1 MQKSCINGAYTI
13 NLTMGRVCVDVL
25 LLFNAYVWMTGG
37 LGIFLAQTYNFDIKI
52 IVRFR
57 FNMVHTSDA
66 ILNNLMHQ

>member
-1 MQKSCINGAYTI
+1 
-13 NLTMGRVCVDVL
+13 MGRMRVDVL